1 MICAGGIFF
10 VLTFIYMLVALE
22 SKKAKKRNM
31 KAILNSYSGEQL
43 KKMEYDVA
51 FYEQDVFK
59 SALIGDVAR
68 QVTIDDLLSQSD
80 GDAASLA
87 EGAVFTH
94 VEDEGKVAIR
104 GNYNP
109 ER

>member
-1 MICAGGIFF
+1 MEWQYILMICAGGIFF

-59 SALIGDVAR
+59 SALIGDVA
-68 QVTIDDLLSQSD
+68 
-80 GDAASLA
+80 SLA